1 MSYPRRK
8 LDLNLLIL
16 ERRSC
21 EAMEYAARLRDPSW
35 DFRRFEALHFGT
47 MEHPEMTDE
56 YDAFRVLS
64 QAEEYLDELDRQIP
78 FLLPLERGQH
88 YAWELFVEL
97 PRVGGSRSTR
107 QLWNRLARAMSD
119 VALPMETDDFIEQ
132 YSECLQELLS
142 EATDMGD
149 RFYLADLDYGGWNGG
164 IISKDFLVDGLEMLA
179 AKLKSPVYD
188 RGRRDDAEEASE
200 VSEETDAEAPEV
212 ASENA
217 DAEAPEAAS
226 EEADAEAP
234 EVASEEADAEAPG
247 EASEGETPKGTK
259 EAESKVLFE

>member
-21 EAMEYAARLRDPSW
+21 EAMEYAARLRDPNW

-119 VALPMETDDFIEQ
+119 VALPMETDEFIER
-132 YSECLQELLS
+132 YSERLQELLS

-188 RGRRDDAEEASE
+188 RGRKDETEKAPEEVPKDAGAGAPEKVLKE
-200 VSEETDAEAPEV
+200 VPKDAEA
-212 ASENA
+212 
-217 DAEAPEAAS
+217 EAA
-226 EEADAEAP
+226 ETTG
-234 EVASEEADAEAPG
+234 EAPG
-247 EASEGETPKGTK
+247 AVGVPAET
-259 EAESKVLFE
+259 EAEKLLG

>member
-21 EAMEYAARLRDPSW
+21 EAMEYAAKLRDPSW
-35 DFRRFEALHFGT
+35 DFRHFEALHFGT

-119 VALPMETDDFIEQ
+119 VALPMETDDFIER
-132 YSECLQELLS
+132 YGERLQELLS
-142 EATDMGD
+142 GATDMGD

-164 IISKDFLVDGLEMLA
+164 IISKDFLVEGLEMLA

-188 RGRRDDAEEASE
+188 RSRKDEAEELPE
-200 VSEETDAEAPEV
+200 PSEEKG
-212 ASENA
+212 
-217 DAEAPEAAS
+217 AEAPEAAQEAADKTVSEPS
-226 EEADAEAP
+226 EEKGAEAP
-234 EVASEEADAEAPG
+234 EAAQGAADKSVPEPSEDEDEAVIRDY
-247 EASEGETPKGTK
+247 
-259 EAESKVLFE
+259 FE